1 MRRRNGKR
9 TVKYDGKPRDQ
20 AATGS
25 SAFAEAVRFTPS

>member
-25 SAFAEAVRFTPS
+25 SFAEAVRFTPS